1 MDLRAKLAR
10 LRGSL
15 APAAGSQLMAAE
27 PERVEYDQPPSELW
41 SLPPLAA
48 DDAAPPWPAISGDK
62 SERIAKL
69 RSMIAEVAAR
79 QRTQPSAPMPAK
91 AAAAPNLSDIGSA
104 VLAFPRPPRGSP
116 RPTWPSQETPHG
128 RLYFCE
134 RYLEPHHHHGH
145 TPVLAGARCRP
156 GTLATLLRDGAL
168 HDLDISRALYL
179 DTETT
184 GLAGGTGTVAF
195 LVGLARFEG
204 DSFCL
209 EQLIVP
215 ELGGETPVLARLAER
230 IAAASCVVSYNGKSF
245 DWPLLRNRFVLARLP
260 VPELPAHIDLLHIS
274 RSLWKSR
281 MESLRLVDVERAI
294 MRFERID
301 DLPGSEIPARYF
313 EYLRGAGSE
322 RLAPVLE
329 HNQNDIIALAALL
342 GHVVARFEAPE
353 PHADSLAFARMAWR
367 ARDLDRARA
376 LAAAALADS
385 ADAHARDLEAQRAQL
400 DARLFSAELARQLGD
415 VDDAIA
421 HYQRA
426 LSLRASEEQHALV
439 HCALAKLYEHDRRDL
454 SRALAHARHTE
465 ACEGPHA
472 HGRRLGRLY
481 RRVLREAS

>member
-10 LRGSL
+10 LRSSL
-15 APAAGSQLMAAE
+15 APPAGSPLMAAE
-27 PERVEYDQPPSELW
+27 VERVEYDPAP
-41 SLPPLAA
+41 AA
-48 DDAAPPWPAISGDK
+48 ALGLEGSNDALPWPAITGTK
-62 SERIAKL
+62 TERIAKL

-79 QRTQPSAPMPAK
+79 QREEPASAPAVAEPAK
-91 AAAAPNLSDIGSA
+91 PANVTDIRSA
-104 VLAFPRPPRGSP
+104 VLAFPRPPRSAP

-128 RLYFCE
+128 RLYVCE

-145 TPVLAGARCRP
+145 APVLAGARSRP
-156 GTLATLLRDGAL
+156 GTLATLLRDPAL
-168 HDLDISRALYL
+168 HDLDVSRALYL

-195 LVGLARFEG
+195 LVGLARFDG

-215 ELGGETPVLARLAER
+215 ELGGERPVLARLAER
-230 IAAASCVVSYNGKSF
+230 IAAASCVVTFNGKSF

-260 VPELPAHIDLLHIS
+260 IPELPAHIDLLHIS

-281 MESLRLVDVERAI
+281 MPSLRLVELERAI

-329 HNQNDIIALAALL
+329 HNQNDVIALAALL

-353 PHADSLAFARMAWR
+353 PHADSLAFARLAWR
-367 ARDLDRARA
+367 ARDAERARA
-376 LAAAALADS
+376 LAAAALAGS
-385 ADAHARDLEAQRAQL
+385 ADPHVQDL
-400 DARLFSAELARQLGD
+400 DAQHALHDACVFSAELARQLGD
-415 VDDAIA
+415 VTEAIA
-421 HYQRA
+421 HFERA
-426 LSLRASEEQHALV
+426 LPLRASQAQHAAV
-439 HCALAKLYEHDRRDL
+439 HCALAKLFEHDRRDL
-454 SRALAHARHTE
+454 SRALRHARHTE
-465 ACEGPHA
+465 LCEGPHA
-472 HGRRLGRLY
+472 HGRRIGRLV
-481 RRVLREAS
+481 RRLLREAS